1 MAFRRA
7 RLRGWR
13 GGLALGHQ
21 IGMAVENSYLIQ
33 QTSRRTEELHVLN
46 EIGRALSSTLNK
58 EELTRKVWEELRR
71 LFDVE
76 NFFIAE
82 LDPLRDEI
90 QFDLEIVDG
99 ARLPHRTRPAGN
111 HITEYIIRT
120 RQPLLLRDNYVGEM
134 KKLVVE

>member
-1 MAFRRA
+1 
-7 RLRGWR
+7 
-13 GGLALGHQ
+13 
-21 IGMAVENSYLIQ
+21 
-33 QTSRRTEELHVLN
+33 VLN

-58 EELTRKVWEELRR
+58 EDLTRKVWEELRR

-76 NFFIAE
+76 NFYIAE

-99 ARLPHRTRPAGN
+99 ARLPRRARPAGN

-120 RQPLLLRDNYVGEM
+120 RQPVLIPRQLRGRDEKAGRRAPAHNGMLLRRA
-134 KKLVVE
+134 LVAYDHAIGAMAVYSDHERVF